1 LLPDFVLAYA
11 IHLLAH
17 DPDWEDPDDVA
28 RLNVVK
34 SALWFIMEPIM
45 AGGNNYTL
53 LRQLLEQIKHSQDAL
68 RPGDESINT
77 KIYMACDIALGLLLT
92 RSSNI
97 VWRVCEFEIKLP
109 RSLFHRAPSSF
120 SNPDFA
126 QICPSAARGG
136 GGDGSGKTP
145 PPLITFTPT
154 KNSKAV
160 KDGLIPPQLLKVKNP
175 ASSTAKSRQK
185 RRQQQMEES
194 VEESSEV
201 VVTEDE
207 EKVEEN
213 VETVEEARE
222 ESDKVANGTNNS
234 YDVDLDKSD
243 TDAKAP
249 AKGDKSSK
257 KRKNED
263 ESSKSKPSSKRAKP
277 DDEEKSE
284 KVRPSKTDVTSPKL
298 AKSNTSR
305 PNLRFR
311 PLTREDDVSVSD
323 NVNDASY
330 SDTGHTA
337 DLDSEITSLENCH
350 IGNQENERESTSNAE
365 IIRRLLRPVKEKHSS
380 KEAEEIRI
388 TQLYKHALQMSS
400 ESESSLDAIPLLE
413 SIVHSFLFRASSG
426 APPHLKTINFA
437 SCRLLA
443 TLYLK
448 SNKPETAFKLLK
460 TAVELDPTDLG
471 VWIKLATTSITLN
484 KFEDADKAL
493 FHILQEQPS
502 HPVALYWA
510 QIFYFGVCELLVCLK
525 YSIRSLLI
533 NPRDQMAVYLI
544 KQVLSIESCCDHL
557 MQDLYKE
564 LPTVLEDVEVPDA
577 VKEHVDER
585 WKKIRA
591 AHRAMIDEQNK
602 QYILKTFKFP
612 GPLYKLTWEH
622 LANAVVS
629 MFDKLMKED
638 LVEAGLDLGS
648 LFEDGEIPPKEP
660 QVVEP
665 METALSP
672 AQLSQEEFPASA
684 SIVDLEMDAQSP
696 DANATEYGPSPT
708 NTNSQ
713 PNSQRLRRPAV
724 PFDESSAHAG
734 PSGSHSQTATPV
746 NLTGPATAVPALK
759 SPTGA
764 NAAAAEAQRIRN
776 LWMRIAK
783 RFHNLLPVC
792 FEDLAAIS
800 STKTPNG
807 GGGGEEKS
815 LATREPQIDEDE
827 EATTAAIEAGPTEA
841 DLVTEFLRILS
852 VEATNAIF
860 MGIPLLLQMTERVKV
875 WTQSYSTAYLALS
888 ARIRSTLPVWEC
900 RDVPEVE
907 HPYPPTEELLI
918 PTGLIRLRRRPT
930 IWQIANLHF
939 SYIESRLDALVL
951 CRKAEDSAKRH
962 LASLNGSGVE
972 DTDLKALSEALQA
985 DSKPYWEPD
994 ETIHYH
1000 DECKMLR
1007 ALRSLPE
1014 DSPETTVFEGR
1025 LLWIKYEWSSVV
1037 HNYDAMKDYLLQA
1050 KEFITKNGPLRRVC
1064 SFRNSYI
1071 TLERIDELLAEVED
1085 VSIGAR
1091 LEHLCKS
1098 QQDTTKLIKAL
1109 KDCIQS
1115 HSNFLQNKSKV
1126 ISSMSPSARL
1136 ESLPRICHMFFQ
1148 PLRTLSRR
1156 LTDAYNDYS
1165 SDEEDE
1171 VVTKSALDGVIVLA
1185 IRSWRIGTRFLDLVS
1200 TIIGGWDEVGGDF
1213 SNLLSKEEVADV
1225 LEAWKS
1231 VTVALD
1237 LLRISWEVIINEMDY
1252 GATTKVFNKKLTLE
1266 SLCTRVL
1273 FTFKPPLKEGE
1284 ESKPTA
1290 LHNMSFGEICQGLCL
1305 TVNIYAWR
1313 LYATGALGLPPPN
1326 IYLDFTF
1333 FPSELLD
1340 ALELGFP
1347 LHLLH
1352 SDLAIYRS
1360 LYLLGDEATEKRGRA
1375 AAPPSRYCLH
1385 LFHDLI
1391 PLINTNARCISPG
1404 SNPLGLTY
1412 LRCIG
1417 VTVAETL
1424 KKLSEG
1430 FYHFCKAAPD
1440 VLNSLSTRLPTASF
1454 PDNISNSEVAWPQG
1468 AKRLGDILAQIIHCL
1483 CGISTKNKQQIGLI
1497 SSDTT
1502 DSLSISC
1509 GSYDTSILY
1518 DGTRFKP
1525 SAKPPEYEIE
1535 AESGG
1540 EEEDLTFK
1548 PYEPE
1553 LPERPPSCLAP
1564 RPPLWTKD
1572 AALFYEVVESH
1583 RPVGFDLTNPPA
1595 NAKVGCWWLGA
1606 KPSDKMAIWLMEA
1619 VKLLPPAYKEFF
1631 IPEEEIE
1638 DCLSRDRP
1646 LPIQKYY
1653 LSDMINLMY
1662 YLIADYHMK
1671 TFKNTNYENFQIAKE
1686 IYKNDLRVSPNR
1698 INTWASLAL
1707 IYSYDIEQILNI
1719 TDPRTERVSSQSV
1732 TTCFR
1737 CFQVTLELEPNYRCI
1752 LLEQG
1757 TSAYQLHSYASRIL
1771 KKSLTRGF
1779 KRSHLHLASKWYRKK
1794 LFLSHNTFLQSL
1806 NLDRRLSD
1814 KSNSSLITETPAK
1827 SAESGK
1833 PSTKSDSSPSL
1844 EIVSVNGVPES
1855 TPVAKSSDS
1864 EEVPETRTGKL
1875 GNSGAGEIDFEEQW
1889 LPHYMLAKCEEK
1901 AGPGVLFHDFS
1912 QPGGKRIKNENES
1925 RGDWILRV
1933 VTGYKRTA
1941 EILHA
1946 NGAKYPKRI
1955 NYNKLQ
1961 TLAVESIEL
1970 YYRIH
1975 AFLLKEVLKAGEPQ
1989 PSSDLPLRQ
1998 ICEVLYDLTQSPFIT
2013 EPAKFSAKGRG
2024 KKRQM
2029 TFPEPSTKVPRLEG
2043 PGTSTPVID
2052 VDSLDFSFESK
2063 SVEQLQP
2070 PEVPLIETPAKPDF
2084 STLSD
2089 LELWRSAIEYCKNA
2103 MEVVLQRLPLHYKA
2117 MYRLAHL
2124 YFTAPGD
2131 LQDLDKAMAIMMGP
2145 FDHVAKIEY
2154 GGLFKDRKQSNFF
2167 HGVWRIPTADIDRS
2181 GNFAAH
2187 MYRST
2192 YLVLDILRSRGDWT
2206 RMLQVFHQLRKQP
2219 SEDKRGFLGECDRV
2233 FLARRALNLIH
2244 PSLCLFLNKQSNRS
2258 QEESDVTMETLKQIY
2273 RLHTWP
2279 IASNPA
2285 SRGAGGS
2292 GVQIHSPLNALSP
2305 SSSPT
2310 AADKSPQ
2317 SLADLLVKAYRLCPT
2332 AWEAS
2337 GPDLSADLILKRCAE
2352 LSSGS
2357 SSFSISKSS
2366 SSTSSSSIQNTN

>member
-1 LLPDFVLAYA
+1 MD
-11 IHLLAH
+11 HL
-17 DPDWEDPDDVA
+17 
-28 RLNVVK
+28 
-34 SALWFIMEPIM
+34 I
-45 AGGNNYTL
+45 
-53 LRQLLEQIKHSQDAL
+53 
-68 RPGDESINT
+68 
-77 KIYMACDIALGLLLT
+77 
-92 RSSNI
+92 
-97 VWRVCEFEIKLP
+97 
-109 RSLFHRAPSSF
+109 
-120 SNPDFA
+120 
-126 QICPSAARGG
+126 
-136 GGDGSGKTP
+136 
-145 PPLITFTPT
+145 
-154 KNSKAV
+154 
-160 KDGLIPPQLLKVKNP
+160 
-175 ASSTAKSRQK
+175 
-185 RRQQQMEES
+185 
-194 VEESSEV
+194 
-201 VVTEDE
+201 
-207 EKVEEN
+207 
-213 VETVEEARE
+213 
-222 ESDKVANGTNNS
+222 
-234 YDVDLDKSD
+234 
-243 TDAKAP
+243 
-249 AKGDKSSK
+249 
-257 KRKNED
+257 
-263 ESSKSKPSSKRAKP
+263 
-277 DDEEKSE
+277 
-284 KVRPSKTDVTSPKL
+284 
-298 AKSNTSR
+298 
-305 PNLRFR
+305 NLRFR
-311 PLTREDDVSVSD
+311 PLTREDDVGVSD

-330 SDTGHTA
+330 SDTGHTF
-337 DLDSEITSLENCH
+337 DLDRESTSGEICH

-388 TQLYKHALQMSS
+388 TQLYNHALQMSS
-400 ESESSLDAIPLLE
+400 ESGSSFDAIPLLE
-413 SIVHSFLFRASSG
+413 SIVHSFLFRSSSG

-471 VWIKLATTSITLN
+471 VWVKLATTSVTLN

-510 QIFYFGVCELLVCLK
+510 PIFYFGVCELHACLK
-525 YSIRSLLI
+525 YAIRCLFV

-544 KQVLSIESCCDHL
+544 KQVLSIDSCCDHL
-557 MQDLYKE
+557 MQDLYKS
-564 LPTVLEDVEVPDA
+564 LPNVLEEVEVSDA

-585 WKKIRA
+585 WKKIRT
-591 AHRAMIDEQNK
+591 AHREMIDEQNK
-602 QYILKTFKFP
+602 RNILKTFKFP

-638 LVEAGLDLGS
+638 MVEAGLDLGS

-672 AQLSQEEFPASA
+672 AQLLQEEFLAAGPSVE
-684 SIVDLEMDAQSP
+684 IEMDTQSP
-696 DANATEYGPSPT
+696 DADATECGPSPT

-713 PNSQRLRRPAV
+713 PNSQPPENADSQTPSDTPINLRTEEEEVRRISRRLRRPAV
-724 PFDESSAHAG
+724 PFDESSAHG
-734 PSGSHSQTATPV
+734 GLSGSHSQTVTPV
-746 NLTGPATAVPALK
+746 NLTGPAAAVPALK
-759 SPTGA
+759 SPTE
-764 NAAAAEAQRIRN
+764 EAQRIRN
-776 LWMRIAK
+776 LWMRIAR
-783 RFHNLLPVC
+783 RFQSLLPGC
-792 FEDLAAIS
+792 FKDLAAIS
-800 STKTPNG
+800 STKTSKT
-807 GGGGEEKS
+807 GGEEES
-815 LATREPQIDEDE
+815 LITREPQIDEDE

-860 MGIPLLLQMTERVKV
+860 LGIALLLQMTERVKV

-888 ARIRSTLPVWEC
+888 ARIRSTIPVWES
-900 RDVPEVE
+900 RNVPEVE
-907 HPYPPTEELLI
+907 HPYPPTEEQLL
-918 PTGLIRLRRRPT
+918 PTGLLRLHCRPT

-951 CRKAEDSAKRH
+951 CRKAEDSAKRQ

-985 DSKPYWEPD
+985 DSKQFWEPN
-994 ETIHYH
+994 ETIDYH
-1000 DECKMLR
+1000 DECEMLR
-1007 ALRSLPE
+1007 AFRSLPE

-1025 LLWIKYEWSSVV
+1025 LLWIKYEWSAVV

-1050 KEFITKNGPLRRVC
+1050 KEFITKNGQLRRVC
-1064 SFRNSYI
+1064 SFRNCYI

-1109 KDCIQS
+1109 RDCIQS
-1115 HSNFLQNKSKV
+1115 HSNFLYNKSKA

-1136 ESLPRICHMFFQ
+1136 ESLPRICHMFNQ
-1148 PLRTLSRR
+1148 PLRTLSKR

-1165 SDEEDE
+1165 SDDEDD
-1171 VVTKSALDGVIVLA
+1171 VVAKSALGEVIVLA
-1185 IRSWRIGTRFLDLVS
+1185 IRSWRIGTRFLDLVAK
-1200 TIIGGWDEVGGDF
+1200 IIGEWDEAEGGF

-1225 LEAWKS
+1225 LEAWKT

-1237 LLRISWEVIINEMDY
+1237 LLRISWEVIINEMNY
-1252 GATTKVFNKKLTLE
+1252 GATTKVFNKKLTIE

-1273 FTFKPPLKEGE
+1273 FTYKPPLKEGE

-1305 TVNIYAWR
+1305 TLNIYAWR
-1313 LYATGALGLPPPN
+1313 LHATGALGLPPPKVF
-1326 IYLDFTF
+1326 LEFTF
-1333 FPSELLD
+1333 FPSEVLHV
-1340 ALELGFP
+1340 LETCFP
-1347 LHLLH
+1347 LQLLH

-1360 LYLLGDEATEKRGRA
+1360 LYQLGDVATEKSCLKPLVTFLKTQHLSHIIGIVRGRGP
-1375 AAPPSRYCLH
+1375 APPSRYCLH

-1391 PLINTNARCISPG
+1391 PLINTNARCVSLG
-1404 SNPLGLTY
+1404 SNPLGLPY
-1412 LRCIG
+1412 LRSIG
-1417 VTVAETL
+1417 ITVAETL
-1424 KKLSEG
+1424 KNLSEG
-1430 FYHFCKAAPD
+1430 FYHFRKAAPD
-1440 VLNSLSTRLPTASF
+1440 VFNSSLSQTFSINSF
-1454 PDNISNSEVAWPQG
+1454 PVSISDSEISWPHR
-1468 AKRLGDILAQIIHCL
+1468 AKRLGDILAQVIHCL
-1483 CGISTKNKQQIGLI
+1483 CGISTKNKQQIGVVY
-1497 SSDTT
+1497 SDTS
-1502 DSLSISC
+1502 DSLSTFCDSC
-1509 GSYDTSILY
+1509 DTSILY
-1518 DGTRFKP
+1518 EGTRFKP

-1535 AESGG
+1535 KKNVG

-1548 PYEPE
+1548 PYKPEP
-1553 LPERPPSCLAP
+1553 PERPPSCVTP

-1572 AALFYEVVESH
+1572 AALFYETVEPH
-1583 RPVGFDLTNPPA
+1583 RSVGFDFTNPPA
-1595 NAKVGCWWLGA
+1595 NAKIGCWWLGA
-1606 KPSDKMAIWLMEA
+1606 KPSNKDWQLIEVAFIFYCPLRIPEVNDNKSCSVSEKMAIWLMEA

-1646 LPIQKYY
+1646 LPTQKYY

-1686 IYKNDLRVSPNR
+1686 VYKNDLRVSPNR
-1698 INTWASLAL
+1698 INTWAGLAL

-1719 TDPRTERVSSQSV
+1719 TDPRTERVSSRSV

-1737 CFQVTLELEPNYRCI
+1737 CFQVTLELEPNLRCI

-1771 KKSLTRGF
+1771 KKSLSRGF
-1779 KRSHLHLASKWYRKK
+1779 KRPHLHLASKWYRKK
-1794 LFLSHNTFLQSL
+1794 LFLSHNTFIQSL
-1806 NLDRRLSD
+1806 NLDRRLLD
-1814 KSNSSLITETPAK
+1814 KSNSSLIGETFAN
-1827 SAESGK
+1827 SAESNK
-1833 PSTKSDSSPSL
+1833 LTTEFETSSSVQ
-1844 EIVSVNGVPES
+1844 IVSVNGVPES
-1855 TPVAKSSDS
+1855 TSVAKSSDN
-1864 EEVPETRTGKL
+1864 EEVPETRTEKF
-1875 GNSGAGEIDFEEQW
+1875 GNNGAGEIDFEEQW

-1901 AGPGVLFHDFS
+1901 AGPGVLFHDFG
-1912 QPGGKRIKNENES
+1912 PTGGKRIKNENES

-1933 VTGYKRTA
+1933 VTGYRRTA

-1970 YYRIH
+1970 YYRTH
-1975 AFLLKEVLKAGEPQ
+1975 AFLLKEALKAGEPK

-2029 TFPEPSTKVPRLEG
+2029 TFAEPSAKMPRLEG
-2043 PGTSTPVID
+2043 PGPSTSVID
-2052 VDSLDFSFESK
+2052 VDNLDISFESK
-2063 SVEQLQP
+2063 SFEQLQP
-2070 PEVPLIETPAKPDF
+2070 SEVPLMETPAKPDF

-2124 YFTAPGD
+2124 CFTAPGD

-2145 FDHVAKIEY
+2145 FDHVTKIEY

-2167 HGVWRIPTADIDRS
+2167 HGVWRIPTPDIDRS

-2233 FLARRALNLIH
+2233 FLARRALSLIH
-2244 PSLCLFLNKQSNRS
+2244 PSLCLFLNNQCNRPQ
-2258 QEESDVTMETLKQIY
+2258 QETEVTIETLKQIY
-2273 RLHTWP
+2273 RLHSWP

-2285 SRGAGGS
+2285 SRESGGS
-2292 GVQIHSPLNALSP
+2292 GMRIHSP
-2305 SSSPT
+2305 SSPT
-2310 AADKSPQ
+2310 AEDKASQ
-2317 SLADLLVKAYRLCPT
+2317 SLADLLVKAYRLCPA

-2337 GPDLSADLILKRCAE
+2337 GPNLSADLILKRCAD

-2357 SSFSISKSS
+2357 PSFPISKSNS
-2366 SSTSSSSIQNTN
+2366 SISSSSILNTN